1 MAVVTSSLV
10 SALRVGF
17 QREFQ
22 DALSSAPSQ
31 WDRLSTRVPSS
42 SAGNTYGWIGQFPK
56 LREWSGDRS
65 FKNIKEHGYSV
76 MNNLYEATVDIP
88 RTAVEDD
95 DIGVYAPLFRE
106 MGYAAGTHPDEI
118 VFGLLKNGVSGTCY
132 DGKAFFAVDHPVY
145 LNADGS
151 GDAETVSNWLRP
163 AAVDGTVTDGT
174 PWFVLDVSRPLRPFI
189 FQERTAP
196 ELQVI
201 TNPDNDYVFMKDKI
215 PYGIRYRCNGGYGF
229 WQQAVCSTQE
239 LNAAN
244 FAAALEAPGG
254 TWYTEWEQYSDPNG
268 GGGMRETTLCYILR
282 GDQVLMLHRTKKKND
297 LNHDKWIRPPRRFRR
312 AGPRRRQQY
321 LVPRRDA
328 AGQPLA
334 DLAERRHGRGFSCES
349 ALPWAPPHGVSRRRG
364 GGVRLSRTR
373 MGGLPPEAFLY
384 GIRHA

>member
-118 VFGLLKNGVSGTCY
+118 VFGLLKNGMSGTCY

-163 AAVDGTVTDGT
+163 AAVDGTVTDGPKSPT
-174 PWFVLDVSRPLRPFI
+174 ATLRLFWSSSPAIVWPAIWAATAPRVRFSLMVTTSSLTRSRPR
-189 FQERTAP
+189 
-196 ELQVI
+196 
-201 TNPDNDYVFMKDKI
+201 
-215 PYGIRYRCNGGYGF
+215 
-229 WQQAVCSTQE
+229 AVC
-239 LNAAN
+239 A
-244 FAAALEAPGG
+244 
-254 TWYTEWEQYSDPNG
+254 
-268 GGGMRETTLCYILR
+268 
-282 GDQVLMLHRTKKKND
+282 
-297 LNHDKWIRPPRRFRR
+297 
-312 AGPRRRQQY
+312 
-321 LVPRRDA
+321 
-328 AGQPLA
+328 
-334 DLAERRHGRGFSCES
+334 
-349 ALPWAPPHGVSRRRG
+349 
-364 GGVRLSRTR
+364 VRNS
-373 MGGLPPEAFLY
+373 
-384 GIRHA
+384 

>member
-1 MAVVTSSLV
+1 MALVTSSLV

-31 WDRLSTRVPSS
+31 WDKLSTRVPSS
-42 SAGNTYGWIGQFPK
+42 SASNTYGWIGQFPK

-65 FKNIKEHGYSV
+65 FNNIKEHGYSV

-118 VFGLLKNGVSGTCY
+118 VFGLLKNGTAGTCY
-132 DGKAFFAVDHPVY
+132 DGKTFFAADHPVY
-145 LNADGS
+145 PNVDGT
-151 GDAETVSNWLRP
+151 GTAQAASNWLRP

-174 PWFVLDVSRPLRPFI
+174 PWFLLDVSRPLRPFI

-229 WQQAVCSTQE
+229 WQQAVCCTDD
-239 LNAAN
+239 LTADN
-244 FAAALEAPGG
+244 FQLALETMQGFTADGG
-254 TWYTEWEQYSDPNG
+254 RPLGLGFGGKAGTLLVVPPTLQADAREILVAERDQYGASN
-268 GGGMRETTLCYILR
+268 I
-282 GDQVLMLHRTKKKND
+282 
-297 LNHDKWIRPPRRFRR
+297 WF
-312 AGPRRRQQY
+312 
-321 LVPRRDA
+321 DA
-328 AGQPLA
+328 ATIVVSPWLA
-334 DLAERRHGRGFSCES
+334 
-349 ALPWAPPHGVSRRRG
+349 
-364 GGVRLSRTR
+364 
-373 MGGLPPEAFLY
+373 
-384 GIRHA
+384 

>member
-1 MAVVTSSLV
+1 MALVTSSLV

-31 WDRLSTRVPSS
+31 WDKLSTRVPSS

-65 FKNIKEHGYSV
+65 FNNIKEHGYSV

-118 VFGLLKNGVSGTCY
+118 VFGLLKNGTTGICY
-132 DGKAFFAVDHPVY
+132 DGKAFFAADHPVY
-145 LNADGS
+145 PKADGT
-151 GDAETVSNWLRP
+151 GTAQAASNWLRP

-174 PWFVLDVSRPLRPFI
+174 PWFLLDVSRPLRPFI

-229 WQQAVCSTQE
+229 WQQAIMSTE
-239 LNAAN
+239 ALNPASFEKALTLMQG
-244 FAAALEAPGG
+244 FTADGGRPLGLGFGGKAGTLLVVPPAHQAAARKVVVAER
-254 TWYTEWEQYSDPNG
+254 D
-268 GGGMRETTLCYILR
+268 
-282 GDQVLMLHRTKKKND
+282 D
-297 LNHDKWIRPPRRFRR
+297 
-312 AGPRRRQQY
+312 AGASNIWF
-321 LVPRRDA
+321 DA
-328 AGQPLA
+328 ATIVVSPWLA
-334 DLAERRHGRGFSCES
+334 
-349 ALPWAPPHGVSRRRG
+349 
-364 GGVRLSRTR
+364 
-373 MGGLPPEAFLY
+373 
-384 GIRHA
+384 